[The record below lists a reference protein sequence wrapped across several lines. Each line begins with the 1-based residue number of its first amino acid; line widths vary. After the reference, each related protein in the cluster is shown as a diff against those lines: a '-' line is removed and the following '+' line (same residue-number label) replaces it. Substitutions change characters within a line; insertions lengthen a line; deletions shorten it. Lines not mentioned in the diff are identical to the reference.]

1 LALMLTELELT
12 SPEITGQ
19 LSDAEGS

>member
-19 LSDAEGS
+19 LSAAEGS